1 MSPIRNLHSVN
12 FWKIKYFYSWRKK
25 IPPPLQPT
33 EMYIKTL
40 HLMFYEYRIEQLR
53 ENGPESPVL

>member
-1 MSPIRNLHSVN
+1 M
-12 FWKIKYFYSWRKK
+12 KYFLSWRKK
-25 IPPPLQPT
+25 IPHPLQPT
-33 EMYIKTL
+33 EMYKTW